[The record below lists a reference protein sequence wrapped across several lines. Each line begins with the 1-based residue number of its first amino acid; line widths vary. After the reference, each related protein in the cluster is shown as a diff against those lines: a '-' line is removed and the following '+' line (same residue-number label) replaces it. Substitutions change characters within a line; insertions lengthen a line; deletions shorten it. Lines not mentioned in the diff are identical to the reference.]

1 MSEPH
6 GSPAASA
13 IPSDSAVPPASAVSS
28 AFAIRTATSEDDT
41 EIGRVDRETWS
52 PLSAVTPAPQPP
64 YGPYFDAGHR
74 PDDVLVAVDP
84 DGGICGYVRLVA
96 PTPLAANRHVLQIN
110 GLAVA
115 EKARGRGLGR
125 ALLRAAGD
133 EARRRGVRRLT
144 LRVLGHNA
152 PARALYE
159 AEGYAVE
166 GVLPGE
172 FFLHGEYVDDVLM
185 GKAL

>member
-13 IPSDSAVPPASAVSS
+13 VPPAY
-28 AFAIRTATSEDDT
+28 AIRTATLGDDA

-52 PLSAVTPAPQPP
+52 PLSAVTPAPEPP
-64 YGPYFDAGHR
+64 YGPCFDDGHR
-74 PDDVLVAVDP
+74 PEDVLVAVDP
-84 DGGICGYVRLVA
+84 NGGICGYVRLVP

-115 EKARGRGLGR
+115 DEARGRGLGR

-144 LRVLGHNA
+144 LRVLGPNA

-159 AEGYAVE
+159 TEGYAVE

-185 GKAL
+185 GKVL